1 MEEVMKFSN
10 KLVVIL
16 VAVLAISLVG
26 GATWAFAQA
35 SGEIA
40 ACVDVKGKVSNLGF
54 DENVSCKPDKETKI
68 TWSITGPQGEP
79 GVMGPAGADGA
90 PGATGDTGPQGPQG
104 DTGPQGPQGDT
115 GTQGLQ
121 GDTGSQGPA
130 GSVPAATDA
139 NGGGQA
145 HNNMQPN
152 VALSCIIA
160 IQGDFPPRTGDP
172 PTSPFLGEV
181 KWFAGNYAP
190 AGWALCDG
198 QLLDINQNVALFA
211 VLGTTYGGDGRTTF
225 GLPDARGRSIL
236 HQGTGSGLT
245 ERRLGS
251 AFGTEVETQTVDQMP
266 SHTHGITP

>member
-1 MEEVMKFSN
+1 MFQVNLFMEEVMKFSN

-54 DENVSCKPDKETKI
+54 DENVSCNPDKETKI
-68 TWSITGPQGEP
+68 TWSVTGPQGEP

-104 DTGPQGPQGDT
+104 DPGA
-115 GTQGLQ
+115 QGLQ
-121 GDTGSQGPA
+121 GDTGPQGPA

-139 NGGGQA
+139 NGGGQTL
-145 HNNMQPN
+145 NNMQPN
-152 VALSCIIA
+152 VALTCIIA
-160 IQGDFPPRTGDP
+160 VQGALPFRTGDP
-172 PTSPFLGEV
+172 PTASFLGEV

-198 QLLDINQNVALFA
+198 QLLDLNQNVALFA
-211 VLGTTYGGDGRTTF
+211 VLGTIYGGDGRTTF
-225 GLPDARGRSIL
+225 GLPDARGRSML

>member
-1 MEEVMKFSN
+1 MKFSS
-10 KLVVIL
+10 KLVVIF

-26 GATWAFAQA
+26 GATWAFAQT

-40 ACVDVKGKVSNLGF
+40 ACVDVKGKVSYLGF
-54 DENVSCKPDKETKI
+54 DENVSCNPNKETKI

-90 PGATGDTGPQGPQG
+90 TGATGDTGPQGPQG
-104 DTGPQGPQGDT
+104 DTGAQGPQGDT
-115 GTQGLQ
+115 GSQGL
-121 GDTGSQGPA
+121 QGPA

-152 VALSCIIA
+152 VALNCIIA
-160 IQGDFPPRTGDP
+160 IQGAFPPRTGDP
-172 PTSPFLGEV
+172 PTAPFLGEV

-198 QLLDINQNVALFA
+198 QLLALSQNEALFSI
-211 VLGTTYGGDGRTTF
+211 LGTTYGGDGRTTF

-236 HQGTGSGLT
+236 HQGAGSGLT
-245 ERRLGS
+245 DRRLGS
-251 AFGTEVETQTVDQMP
+251 MFGTEVETQTTGQMP

>member
-1 MEEVMKFSN
+1 MNLTQATITFQINLNVEEVMKFSN

-40 ACVDVKGKVSNLGF
+40 ACVDVKGKVSYLGF
-54 DENVSCKPDKETKI
+54 DENVSCKSDKETKI
-68 TWSITGPQGEP
+68 TWSITGPQG
-79 GVMGPAGADGA
+79 
-90 PGATGDTGPQGPQG
+90 
-104 DTGPQGPQGDT
+104 
-115 GTQGLQ
+115 L
-121 GDTGSQGPA
+121 QGPA
-130 GSVPAATDA
+130 GSVPTATDA

-152 VALSCIIA
+152 VALNCIIA

-198 QLLDINQNVALFA
+198 QLVDINQNNALFSI
-211 VLGTTYGGDGRTTF
+211 LGTTYGGDGRTNF
-225 GLPDARGRSIL
+225 ALPDARGRSIL

-245 ERRLGS
+245 LRRLGS
-251 AFGTEVETQTVDQMP
+251 AFGTEVETQTVGQMP